1 VVVEAGG
8 VTGAGAGAAVVV
20 DAVVVVV
27 VPDGGVAGAA
37 AAGAVVVA
45 AVVVVEVVD
54 VLVVAR
60 LAESFNCSSA
70 DSTRSFS
77 SIRVVSVASVV
88 PVTSPFAV
96 NTDVCIAFAIFSA

>member
-1 VVVEAGG
+1 MVVAGG
-8 VTGAGAGAAVVV
+8 VTGAGAGAAAVVV

-37 AAGAVVVA
+37 AAGAVVVV

-70 DSTRSFS
+70 ESTRSFS
-77 SIRVVSVASVV
+77 SIRVVSVAIVV

-96 NTDVCIAFAIFSA
+96 NTEVCIAFAIFSA